1 MLWRKYVAVWR
12 PRPAFKSEWK
22 GKMVSRSVIFWD
34 VDTQADFMLPGGN
47 LYVPGAERLIPN
59 LNRLTSAARED
70 RVLIVGDVCVH
81 APDDPEFRQFHP
93 HCVIGTPGAEIIPE
107 TRADRVL
114 FIPNRSGAIIPR
126 DLSIYQQLILEKQTL
141 DVFDNPNTE
150 IVLERMARF
159 IDRDAEIFIY
169 GVVTEY
175 CVRLAAKG
183 LLERGRRVALVRD
196 AIETLKL
203 EEGAKTIEE
212 LKSLGSRLV
221 TTDQALAALDKSESQ
236 SA

>member
-1 MLWRKYVAVWR
+1 
-12 PRPAFKSEWK
+12 
-22 GKMVSRSVIFWD
+22 
-34 VDTQADFMLPGGN
+34 MLPGGN

-59 LNRLTSAARED
+59 LNRLTNAARED
-70 RVLIVGDVCVH
+70 RVLIIGDVCVH
-81 APDDPEFRQFHP
+81 APDDPEFRKFPP

-114 FIPNRSGAIIPR
+114 FIPNRSSAIVPQ
-126 DLSIYQQLILEKQTL
+126 DLSIYQQVILEKQTL
-141 DVFDNPNTE
+141 DVFDNPNTQ
-150 IVLERMARF
+150 IVLERVARF
-159 IDRDAEIFIY
+159 TDRGAEIYAY

-196 AIETLKL
+196 AIETLNA

-212 LKSLGSRLV
+212 LKSLGARLV
-221 TTDQALAALDKSESQ
+221 TTDQALAALNLSKSRP
-236 SA
+236 A